1 MSEDRPGRTGVERPV
16 RAEAAEARDDAAAA
30 REEAAQAREQAT
42 AASETATDQ
51 RDGAAAERQQAAQ
64 ERDGA
69 AREREAAA
77 AARDGAASAR
87 DGAAAERRSAAHER
101 EGATEERAGAAGDRQ
116 RAAAERESAAG
127 ERQGAAAEREGA
139 AAERAD
145 AERASA
151 DAGEVAESARG
162 LSDLP
167 QGDPVVD
174 AEVRAEEA
182 GVDEEYPLG
191 RPGRPMNRRS
201 PFRVG
206 FAGALGVGFAYLL
219 YQAVVSARSV
229 LVLVI
234 VAAFLAIGLNP
245 IVSRL
250 ERTGMRR
257 GGAVAIVF
265 VGLLGFFALFG
276 YAVLPPVINQVS
288 NFIDTLPTY
297 VRDLQTNPT
306 IRDLDSRFGVID
318 KLNQYVTT
326 GDFGTRIAGNVVTVT
341 QRVAGL
347 VLKGLTI
354 LILTLYFLSSF
365 NTIKRTAY
373 RLVPRSRRARV
384 TLIGDEVLSRVGG
397 YVAGAVVVALIAGV
411 ASLIWV
417 SSLGI
422 PYPLALAL
430 IVTLT
435 DVIPLIGATIGA
447 VIVTAVAF
455 FVSLPVGIAT
465 GIFFLVYQQLEN
477 YLVYPR
483 VMSRSVDVNPAA
495 AIVGALIGG
504 TLLGF
509 VGALLAVP
517 ATAAIQLILREVL
530 VPRQDA
536 R

>member
-1 MSEDRPGRTGVERPV
+1 VSEDGPGRSG
-16 RAEAAEARDDAAAA
+16 AETAREDAEQARDEAQVARDDAAAA
-30 REEAAQAREQAT
+30 KEAADDA
-42 AASETATDQ
+42 
-51 RDGAAAERQQAAQ
+51 
-64 ERDGA
+64 
-69 AREREAAA
+69 
-77 AARDGAASAR
+77 
-87 DGAAAERRSAAHER
+87 RRSAAAEHD
-101 EGATEERAGAAGDRQ
+101 RAADARDD
-116 RAAAERESAAG
+116 AAAERESAAA
-127 ERQGAAAEREGA
+127 ERADAADAEQGAAAEREGA
-139 AAERAD
+139 ADEREGAAAEREGAERAG
-145 AERASA
+145 AAAA
-151 DAGEVAESARG
+151 DAADAAEARG
-162 LSDLP
+162 LADIP
-167 QGDPVVD
+167 EGDPVVD
-174 AEVRAEEA
+174 ADVRAEEA
-182 GVDEEYPLG
+182 GVDDAFPLG

-201 PFRVG
+201 PFRIG
-206 FAGALGVGFAYLL
+206 FAGALGAGFAYLL

-250 ERTGMRR
+250 ERAGMRR
-257 GGAVAIVF
+257 GAAVAIVF
-265 VGLLGFFALFG
+265 VGVLGFFALFG

-288 NFIDTLPTY
+288 NFVDAVPNY
-297 VRDLQTNPT
+297 VKGLQNNPT

-326 GDFGTRIAGNVVTVT
+326 GNFGTQIAGNVVSVT
-341 QRVAGL
+341 QQVAGF
-347 VLKGLTI
+347 VLKALTV

-373 RLVPRSRRARV
+373 RLVPRSRRARFS
-384 TLIGDEVLSRVGG
+384 LIGDEVLSRVGG

-411 ASLIWV
+411 ASLVWL
-417 SSLGI
+417 SALRI

-430 IVTLT
+430 IVTFT

-465 GIFFLVYQQLEN
+465 GIFFLVYQQVEN
-477 YLVYPR
+477 YLIYPR

-536 R
+536 Q

>member
-1 MSEDRPGRTGVERPV
+1 MSEQRPGRTRVDGTPDSDPPADPTPDRSEAVAARERAV
-16 RAEAAEARDDAAAA
+16 RARERAERASAEAAEA
-30 REEAAQAREQAT
+30 T
-42 AASETATDQ
+42 
-51 RDGAAAERQQAAQ
+51 AAAEAA
-64 ERDGA
+64 
-69 AREREAAA
+69 EAAA
-77 AARDGAASAR
+77 AE
-87 DGAAAERRSAAHER
+87 AAEATAVAAEP
-101 EGATEERAGAAGDRQ
+101 GRAGDGPRDVP
-116 RAAAERESAAG
+116 
-127 ERQGAAAEREGA
+127 
-139 AAERAD
+139 D
-145 AERASA
+145 
-151 DAGEVAESARG
+151 
-162 LSDLP
+162 
-167 QGDPVVD
+167 GDPVVD
-174 AEVRAEEA
+174 ADVLAEEA

-201 PFRVG
+201 PFRIG
-206 FAGALGVGFAYLL
+206 FAGALGAGFAYLL
-219 YQAVVSARSV
+219 YQALVSARSV

-250 ERTGMRR
+250 ERAGMRR
-257 GGAVAIVF
+257 SAAVAIVF
-265 VGLLGFFALFG
+265 VGLLGFFTLFG

-288 NFIDTLPTY
+288 NFVDAVPHY
-297 VRDLQTNPT
+297 VKDLQGNGT
-306 IRDLDSRFGVID
+306 IRDLDRRFGVID

-326 GDFGTRIAGNVVTVT
+326 GEFGTRIAGNVVSVT
-341 QRVAGL
+341 QQVAGF
-347 VLKGLTI
+347 VLKALTI

-365 NTIKRTAY
+365 NAIKRTAY
-373 RLVPRSRRARV
+373 RLVPRTRRARFS
-384 TLIGDEVLSRVGG
+384 LISDEVLSRVGG

-447 VIVTAVAF
+447 VIVTVVAF

-465 GIFFLVYQQLEN
+465 GIFFLVYQQVEN
-477 YLVYPR
+477 YLIYPR

-536 R
+536 Q

>member
-1 MSEDRPGRTGVERPV
+1 VSEQRPGRTRVDGTPDSDPPAGPTPDRSEAVAARERAV
-16 RAEAAEARDDAAAA
+16 RARERAERASAEAAEA
-30 REEAAQAREQAT
+30 T
-42 AASETATDQ
+42 
-51 RDGAAAERQQAAQ
+51 AAAEAA
-64 ERDGA
+64 
-69 AREREAAA
+69 EAAA
-77 AARDGAASAR
+77 EATAV
-87 DGAAAERRSAAHER
+87 AAEP
-101 EGATEERAGAAGDRQ
+101 GPAGDGPR
-116 RAAAERESAAG
+116 
-127 ERQGAAAEREGA
+127 
-139 AAERAD
+139 D
-145 AERASA
+145 VP
-151 DAGEVAESARG
+151 D
-162 LSDLP
+162 
-167 QGDPVVD
+167 GDPVVD
-174 AEVRAEEA
+174 ADVRAEEA

-191 RPGRPMNRRS
+191 RPGLPMNRRS
-201 PFRVG
+201 PFRIG
-206 FAGALGVGFAYLL
+206 FAGALGAGFAYLL
-219 YQAVVSARSV
+219 YQALVSARSV

-250 ERTGMRR
+250 ERAGMRR
-257 GGAVAIVF
+257 GAAVAIVF

-288 NFIDTLPTY
+288 NFVDAVPHY
-297 VRDLQTNPT
+297 VKDLQGNGT
-306 IRDLDSRFGVID
+306 IRDLDRRFGVID

-326 GDFGTRIAGNVVTVT
+326 GEFGTRIAGNVVSVT
-341 QRVAGL
+341 QQVAGF
-347 VLKGLTI
+347 VLKALTI

-365 NTIKRTAY
+365 NAIKRTAY
-373 RLVPRSRRARV
+373 RLVPRTRRARFS
-384 TLIGDEVLSRVGG
+384 LISDEVLSRVGG

-411 ASLIWV
+411 SSLIWV

-447 VIVTAVAF
+447 VVVTAVAF
-455 FVSLPVGIAT
+455 FVSVPVGIFT
-465 GIFFLVYQQLEN
+465 GLFFLVYQQIEN
-477 YLVYPR
+477 YVIYPR

-536 R
+536 Q

>member
-1 MSEDRPGRTGVERPV
+1 VSEDEAGGTGAERAV
-16 RAEAAEARDDAAAA
+16 RAAEEAAEQATAARDEAAELRDEAARHRAEAADHSGEAADARVDAARERERAAAHEDGAEDARDDAARQRERAAAHEDGAEDARDDAA
-30 REEAAQAREQAT
+30 RQRE
-42 AASETATDQ
+42 
-51 RDGAAAERQQAAQ
+51 RAAAHE
-64 ERDGA
+64 D
-69 AREREAAA
+69 EAED
-77 AARDGAASAR
+77 ARDGAEEARRGAEVARVDAVGAR
-87 DGAAAERRSAAHER
+87 DVAV
-101 EGATEERAGAAGDRQ
+101 
-116 RAAAERESAAG
+116 
-127 ERQGAAAEREGA
+127 
-139 AAERAD
+139 
-145 AERASA
+145 RASA
-151 DAGEVAESARG
+151 EAVEVARG

-167 QGDPVVD
+167 DGDPVLD
-174 AEVRAEEA
+174 ADVRAEEA
-182 GVDEEYPLG
+182 GVDAENPLG
-191 RPGRPMNRRS
+191 RPGPPLNRRS

-206 FAGALGVGFAYLL
+206 FGAAIGVGAAYLL
-219 YQAVVSARSV
+219 YQAVLSARGV
-229 LVLVI
+229 LVLVT

-245 IVSRL
+245 IVTRL

-257 GGAVAIVF
+257 GAAVGIVF
-265 VGLLGFFALFG
+265 LGLLGFFALFG
-276 YAVLPPVINQVS
+276 YAVLPPVITQAT
-288 NFIDTLPTY
+288 NFVTSLPTY
-297 VRDLQTNPT
+297 VDDLSRNPT
-306 IRDLDSRFGVID
+306 VMDLDKRFGLID
-318 KLNQYVTT
+318 RLNDAAGSIQPSQ
-326 GDFGTRIAGNVVTVT
+326 IAANALTVT

-347 VLKGLTI
+347 ILKGLTV

-365 NTIKRTAY
+365 NTIKNTFY

-384 TLIGDEVLSRVGG
+384 SLIGDEILTRVGG

-411 ASLIWV
+411 ATLVWV
-417 SSLGI
+417 EALGI

-430 IVTLT
+430 IVTFT

-465 GIFFLVYQQLEN
+465 GIFFLVYQQVEN

-536 R
+536 Q

>member
-1 MSEDRPGRTGVERPV
+1 VSEDRPGRTGVERAA
-16 RAEAAEARDDAAAA
+16 RAEAAEARDEAAAA
-30 REEAAQAREQAT
+30 RQDAAEARHQAA
-42 AASETATDQ
+42 AASDKATDQ
-51 RDGAAAERQQAAQ
+51 L
-64 ERDGA
+64 
-69 AREREAAA
+69 
-77 AARDGAASAR
+77 
-87 DGAAAERRSAAHER
+87 DGAAAERRR
-101 EGATEERAGAAGDRQ
+101 ATEERQ
-116 RAAAERESAAG
+116 RAAEERDGAAG
-127 ERQGAAAEREGA
+127 ERQGAAAERDGAAGEHRGAAEERRGA
-139 AAERAD
+139 AAERQGAAEERAD
-145 AERASA
+145 AEQASA
-151 DAGEVAESARG
+151 DAAEAAEAVRG

-167 QGDPVVD
+167 EGDPVID
-174 AEVRAEEA
+174 PDVRAEEA
-182 GVDEEYPLG
+182 GVDADNPLG

-206 FAGALGVGFAYLL
+206 FGAALGVGTAYLL
-219 YQAVVSARSV
+219 YQAVLSAKSV

-250 ERTGMRR
+250 ERGGIRR

-265 VGLLGFFALFG
+265 LGVLAFFALFG
-276 YAVLPPVINQVS
+276 YAVLPPVISQVS
-288 NFIDTLPTY
+288 NFAESLPGY
-297 VRDLQTNPT
+297 IRDLANNSTVK
-306 IRDLDSRFGVID
+306 DLDSRFGVIQKAND
-318 KLNQYVTT
+318 YASNLGPQLAAN
-326 GDFGTRIAGNVVTVT
+326 ALTVT
-341 QRVAGL
+341 QRVATL
-347 VLKGLTI
+347 VLKALTV
-354 LILTLYFLSSF
+354 LILTLYFLLSF
-365 NTIKRTAY
+365 NSIKRTAY
-373 RLVPRSRRARV
+373 RLVPRTRRARV
-384 TLIGDEVLSRVGG
+384 SLIGDEILGRVGG

-430 IVTLT
+430 IVTFT
-435 DVIPLIGATIGA
+435 DIIPLIGATIGA

-465 GIFFLVYQQLEN
+465 GIFFLVYQQVEN

-536 R
+536 Q

>member
-1 MSEDRPGRTGVERPV
+1 
-16 RAEAAEARDDAAAA
+16 
-30 REEAAQAREQAT
+30 
-42 AASETATDQ
+42 
-51 RDGAAAERQQAAQ
+51 
-64 ERDGA
+64 
-69 AREREAAA
+69 
-77 AARDGAASAR
+77 
-87 DGAAAERRSAAHER
+87 
-101 EGATEERAGAAGDRQ
+101 
-116 RAAAERESAAG
+116 
-127 ERQGAAAEREGA
+127 
-139 AAERAD
+139 
-145 AERASA
+145 
-151 DAGEVAESARG
+151 
-162 LSDLP
+162 
-167 QGDPVVD
+167 
-174 AEVRAEEA
+174 
-182 GVDEEYPLG
+182 
-191 RPGRPMNRRS
+191 MNRRS
-201 PFRVG
+201 PFRIG
-206 FAGALGVGFAYLL
+206 FAGALGAGFAYLL

-250 ERTGMRR
+250 ERAGMRR
-257 GGAVAIVF
+257 GAAVAIVF
-265 VGLLGFFALFG
+265 AGLLGFFGLFG
-276 YAVLPPVINQVS
+276 YAVLPLVINQVS
-288 NFIDTLPTY
+288 NFVDAVPNY
-297 VRDLQTNPT
+297 VRDLQNNGT
-306 IRDLDSRFGVID
+306 IRDLDRRFGVIE
-318 KLNQYVTT
+318 KLNDYVTT

-341 QRVAGL
+341 QQVAGF
-347 VLKGLTI
+347 VLKALTV

-365 NTIKRTAY
+365 NTIKRTGY
-373 RLVPRSRRARV
+373 RLVPRSRRARFS
-384 TLIGDEVLSRVGG
+384 LIGDEVLSRVGG

-411 ASLIWV
+411 ASLVWV

-447 VIVTAVAF
+447 VLVTTVAF

-465 GIFFLVYQQLEN
+465 GIFFVVYQQLEN
-477 YLVYPR
+477 YVIYPR

-536 R
+536 Q

>member
-1 MSEDRPGRTGVERPV
+1 MSEQRPGRTRVDGTPDSDPPADPTPDRSEADAARSQADAARSQVDAARSEADAARERAARARERAERARAEAVEATAA
-16 RAEAAEARDDAAAA
+16 AEAAEAAAV
-30 REEAAQAREQAT
+30 EAT
-42 AASETATDQ
+42 AP
-51 RDGAAAERQQAAQ
+51 AAEA
-64 ERDGA
+64 GP
-69 AREREAAA
+69 
-77 AARDGAASAR
+77 G
-87 DGAAAERRSAAHER
+87 
-101 EGATEERAGAAGDRQ
+101 RAGD
-116 RAAAERESAAG
+116 
-127 ERQGAAAEREGA
+127 
-139 AAERAD
+139 
-145 AERASA
+145 
-151 DAGEVAESARG
+151 G
-162 LSDLP
+162 LSDVP
-167 QGDPVVD
+167 DGDPVVD
-174 AEVRAEEA
+174 SDVRAEEA
-182 GVDEEYPLG
+182 GVDEEFPLG

-201 PFRVG
+201 PFRIG
-206 FAGALGVGFAYLL
+206 FAGALGAGFAYLL

-250 ERTGMRR
+250 ERAGMRR
-257 GGAVAIVF
+257 GAAVAIVF

-288 NFIDTLPTY
+288 NFVDAVPHY
-297 VRDLQTNPT
+297 VKDLQGNGT
-306 IRDLDSRFGVID
+306 IRDLDRRFGVID

-326 GDFGTRIAGNVVTVT
+326 GEFGTRIAGNVVSVT
-341 QRVAGL
+341 QQVAGF
-347 VLKGLTI
+347 VLKALTI

-365 NTIKRTAY
+365 NAIKRTAY
-373 RLVPRSRRARV
+373 RLVPRSRRARFS
-384 TLIGDEVLSRVGG
+384 LIGDEVLSRVGG

-411 ASLIWV
+411 ASFIWV

-447 VIVTAVAF
+447 VIVTVVAF

-465 GIFFLVYQQLEN
+465 GIFFLVYQQVEN
-477 YLVYPR
+477 YLIYPR

-536 R
+536 Q